1 MLINQLQP
9 FADILTHDKGLP
21 IVSPSKSTVVPIV
34 LPDVRHRDIMI
45 THADGQVGR
54 LVVIRA
60 SASGTFALKSTFT
73 KLGIES
79 KSGLDFRVIFAT
91 TRGSSKFCGA
101 ANTIPTGISNQA
113 PDLPNCTFLLL
124 KQAAR
129 RLTG

>member
-79 KSGLDFRVIFAT
+79 KSGLDFRVIAFLVDLLTMPAEVCRVT
-91 TRGSSKFCGA
+91 YRPSLPRERLRPRGVRSCG
-101 ANTIPTGISNQA
+101 
-113 PDLPNCTFLLL
+113 D
-124 KQAAR
+124 
-129 RLTG
+129 